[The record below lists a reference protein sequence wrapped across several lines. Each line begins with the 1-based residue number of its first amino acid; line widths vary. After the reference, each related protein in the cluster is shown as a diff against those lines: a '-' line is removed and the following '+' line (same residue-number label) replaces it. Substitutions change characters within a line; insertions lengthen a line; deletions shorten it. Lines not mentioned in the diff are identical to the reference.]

1 MDLSGPIERKC
12 TNKEEAHCA
21 KLTHK
26 KYEKPLGESI
36 ILVYSLYVATQ
47 AQTSTVSS
55 SYTMRELEC
64 LHSYRQGEQIK
75 AKSLAGAKRAASK
88 RQFFVGTVLVLE
100 NAQGERIAYKKGGKW
115 TDIQDWS

>member
-1 MDLSGPIERKC
+1 MANE
-12 TNKEEAHCA
+12 
-21 KLTHK
+21 
-26 KYEKPLGESI
+26 
-36 ILVYSLYVATQ
+36 
-47 AQTSTVSS
+47 AQTITVPS

-64 LHSYRQGEQIK
+64 LHSHRQGEQIK

-88 RQFFVGTVLVLE
+88 RQFFLGTVLVLE